1 MRSLVLI
8 LAATSLALAGCGK
21 KDVTGNTSALD
32 ETVSAQDFSTN
43 DTTAIDAATGADAN
57 MAADVDINAV
67 LPESGNEGTDKPGHS
82 PARSAGSSKSA
93 NDSGNSSNT
102 AAPSPAPATT
112 PAAPATQPAE
122 SNAN

>member
-57 MAADVDINAV
+57 MAADVNYTDLGTNNQTSNDAGAAQTSPTEHKTAKRASAPANA
-67 LPESGNEGTDKPGHS
+67 
-82 PARSAGSSKSA
+82 AA
-93 NDSGNSSNT
+93 NTAAAEPSNT
-102 AAPSPAPATT
+102 A
-112 PAAPATQPAE
+112 E
-122 SNAN
+122 